1 MELLDESSDDH
12 ASGCPG
18 DASLAV
24 EDDWSGGSGVL
35 QQGDDL
41 VEAVWSWGRVL
52 VQGNA
57 KGFDF
62 VVLRKGFI
70 RNFKIPVHK
79 SFCYL
84 FLKRSEDLS
93 QCINIL

>member
-1 MELLDESSDDH
+1 MELLNESGDDH
-12 ASGCPG
+12 ASGRPG

-41 VEAVWSWGRVL
+41 VEAVGGRGRVL

-57 KGFDF
+57 EGFHF
-62 VVLRKGFI
+62 VVLKKVLF
-70 RNFKIPVHK
+70 NNDK
-79 SFCYL
+79 SKTFEISNTL
-84 FLKRSEDLS
+84 FGIS
-93 QCINIL
+93 ILDVTHI